1 MGQARSEPKTNDEI
15 INYFLDTEAKEMH
28 YEIARCR
35 PLLSPDFFSHLQT
48 KICEAFSTLCC
59 LGPPACLPV
68 SSTRCLLHML
78 KIKLLTVVS
87 CL

>member
-1 MGQARSEPKTNDEI
+1 MRQARQQPKTNDEI

-48 KICEAFSTLCC
+48 KICEAFSTLYS
-59 LGPPACLPV
+59 LGLPACLPV
-68 SSTRCLLHML
+68 SHT
-78 KIKLLTVVS
+78 
-87 CL
+87 